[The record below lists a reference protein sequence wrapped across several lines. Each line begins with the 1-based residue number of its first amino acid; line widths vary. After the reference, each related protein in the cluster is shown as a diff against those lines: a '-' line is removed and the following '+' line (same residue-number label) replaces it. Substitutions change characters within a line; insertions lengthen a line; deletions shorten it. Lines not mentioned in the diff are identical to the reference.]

1 MAASHQFGLRIV
13 SWQIA
18 PMETTVQINAIK
30 IPDVDDAIAD
40 LDLLQCMPASH
51 DARSGLAGRPAI
63 ASTSP

>member
-1 MAASHQFGLRIV
+1 
-13 SWQIA
+13 
-18 PMETTVQINAIK
+18 METTVQINAIK